1 MERNVQRIGYAVNR
15 FRGNLLL
22 IRGGTDPEEIRD
34 EFAEVERI
42 LREVYVD
49 IMNETPDPG
58 LEGIHRKILEAA
70 GTYVEA
76 VEEFMKFYDE
86 HDDDHFVYSG
96 LKINEANELLNQAAA
111 MF

>member
-22 IRGGTDPEEIRD
+22 IRGGTDTEEIRD

-49 IMNETPDPG
+49 IMNETPDFG
-58 LEGIHRKILEAA
+58 LEGIHRKILKTAR
-70 GTYVEA
+70 TYLEA
-76 VEEFMKFYDE
+76 VR
-86 HDDDHFVYSG
+86 SS
-96 LKINEANELLNQAAA
+96 
-111 MF
+111 